1 MLVGISTML
10 AMKTELDE
18 FYISPEETESFLKA
32 AQNVARHYSVETT
45 QKTLDWIAFAGI
57 GVQVFG
63 TRAVAI
69 SVKLKDKRASPGKA
83 RPSAKVHQLHEVP
96 AGGLDIRPDDT
107 AGSFDG
113 LQ

>member
-1 MLVGISTML
+1 MLVGMSAML
-10 AMKTELDE
+10 AMKTNIAEFEVAEDE
-18 FYISPEETESFLKA
+18 MKAFMGA

-69 SVKLKDKRASPGKA
+69 SLKAKNKGK
-83 RPSAKVHQLHEVP
+83 P
-96 AGGLDIRPDDT
+96 AGEVVAFPGG
-107 AGSFDG
+107 GSMPHDFTSG
-113 LQ
+113 